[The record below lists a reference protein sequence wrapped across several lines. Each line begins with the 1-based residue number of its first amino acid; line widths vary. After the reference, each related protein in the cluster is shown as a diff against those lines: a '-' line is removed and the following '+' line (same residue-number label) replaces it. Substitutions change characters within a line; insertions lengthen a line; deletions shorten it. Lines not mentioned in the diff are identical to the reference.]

1 MTSTIRRARSLVAA
15 GLLSLAALTGCQ
27 NAAEHAAQVRQ
38 ARAADEQM
46 TLGQVQREI
55 RIGMSGSDVATVLG
69 APNMVTT
76 DDKRRETWVYD
87 KVSSETVAS
96 GNSGG
101 VNALIFGGF
110 VSSASAVSTSQRTLT
125 VIVKFDEASRVRD
138 FAYRASSF

>member
-1 MTSTIRRARSLVAA
+1 MTTRHPWAVA
-15 GLLSLAALTGCQ
+15 GLLSLAALAGCQ

-38 ARAADEQM
+38 ARDADNRM

-55 RIGMSGSDVATVLG
+55 RIGMAGADVIAALGS
-69 APNMVTT
+69 PNMVTT
-76 DDKRRETWVYD
+76 DEQRRETWVYD
-87 KVSSETVAS
+87 KVSTETVAS

-101 VNALIFGGF
+101 VNALIFGGLA
-110 VSSASAVSTSQRTLT
+110 SSAGAVSTSQRTLT